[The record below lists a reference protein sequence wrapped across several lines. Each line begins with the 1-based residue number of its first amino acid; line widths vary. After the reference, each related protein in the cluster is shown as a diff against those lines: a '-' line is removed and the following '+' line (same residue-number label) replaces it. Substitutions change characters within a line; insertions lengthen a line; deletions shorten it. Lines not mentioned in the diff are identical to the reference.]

1 MKIIKKIL
9 VLFIASLSIVLLAG
23 CDLFGGKDVLKL
35 TAEKTTIGVGEQ
47 VFLTAKLTIGDKEES
62 VLASLLEF
70 TTSDPDVLTV
80 SPAGVVLG
88 VAKGTATVTATK
100 EHNEK
105 TLTASVK
112 IKVVYKVPT
121 PTGLTVVDNVLTWTA
136 VEGAESYQVEING
149 SKKTATTNSYDLGE
163 LAEGTYE
170 LKVSAKVGSDLS
182 DPAVISHVIVSAAK
196 EAEYYAE
203 ALKAINEDYLSD
215 MKESDFLSPWE
226 YEEYLVIASMM
237 AAYTRGAI
245 QTNISLEKSK
255 DLIGLI
261 ASAIDSEVGSS
272 LEMKALIDPIVAL
285 GLTPDQLARV
295 LYEVSFVV
303 MGLSIAEALEDIAY
317 YEDRIV
323 NSNQN
328 LQDALNDSSY
338 LYVIQHLKAHGSQD
352 VADHFEEYINDLDQY
367 IYFYT
372 YFWLIEDAYWAVE
385 DDYVIS
391 FLDELDWYY
400 GDDPLLVAFIEHLV
414 ADLMQGNEE
423 FYSNSQ
429 HFIDAIMDA
438 RRANEDVIFY
448 QRNIQDKQKDLIAF
462 NSIKDASSES
472 SAVMIN
478 GFKSAI
484 AFILDLYGKLD
495 ADLFQT
501 IEALVMSE
509 NITPEEIFILK
520 DELVAVLQSSIP
532 AAKDFENLFV
542 ALITVLNKTLDINPN
557 DLLGL
562 GQMLGLMTHT
572 GANLLLTIVGD
583 VTIEFYSELM
593 QLASTLEKP
602 SDYVDLVLF
611 IGHYLETVADKNKIA
626 LEALGSFQSPVLA
639 DQVILIAKNFINFV
653 GEDDMQ
659 SAMMVLLFDSIVENY
674 QLYQDVGNIFIK
686 YGGEIVGKFLDTN
699 GKLVYDLLATISK
712 VDGSSTPAAP
722 KDVAD
727 DFAALFTQFMEY
739 HDLTF
744 AAITD
749 DEIDTIVDF
758 LAIYSQFVF
767 MSFFGVEPGAEIPAE
782 LEALVAKFVPEVKA
796 ALKDILKLEVL
807 LLNALESNNAAYE
820 MFNLAEHYD
829 QQLMLTLTIQLIKG
843 LDVVLTSENISLIE
857 NRLEQVFT
865 KVLLDADFL
874 AFSQIDEEDILGYQA
889 MIGAMLENMLPA
901 ISKLAKYDYYN
912 LTEAQLLEFY
922 DFLEMFD

>member
-367 IYFYT
+367 IYFYD
-372 YFWLIEDAYWAVE
+372 YFGLIEDAYWAVK
-385 DDYVIS
+385 DDNVIS
-391 FLDELDWYY
+391 FLDDLVWSY
-400 GDDPLLVAFIEHLV
+400 GDDWLLVAFIEHLV
-414 ADLMQGNEE
+414 ADLMQENED
-423 FYSNSQ
+423 FYINSRD
-429 HFIDAIMDA
+429 FLETVMDA

-448 QRNIQDKQKDLIAF
+448 QRNIQDKQNDLIAF

-520 DELVAVLQSSIP
+520 DELVAILQSSIP

-889 MIGAMLENMLPA
+889 MIGAMLENILPA

>member
-203 ALKAINEDYLSD
+203 ALKAINEDYLPD
-215 MKESDFLSPWE
+215 MKESDFILGWE

-255 DLIGLI
+255 DLIALV

-295 LYEVSFVV
+295 LYEVSFVG

-317 YEDRIV
+317 YEERIV
-323 NSNQN
+323 DSNQN

-367 IYFYT
+367 IYFYI
-372 YFWLIEDAYWAVE
+372 YFSLIEDAYWAVE

-448 QRNIQDKQKDLIAF
+448 QRNIQDKQTDLIAF

-495 ADLFQT
+495 ADFFQT
-501 IEALVMSE
+501 IEALVMGE

-520 DELVAVLQSSIP
+520 DEIVAILQSSIP

-583 VTIEFYSELM
+583 VTIEIYSELM

-626 LEALGSFQSPVLA
+626 LEALGSFQSPVLTE
-639 DQVILIAKNFINFV
+639 QIILIAKKFVNFV

-659 SAMMVLLFDSIVENY
+659 SAMMVLIFNSLVENY
-674 QLYQDVGNIFIK
+674 QLYQDVGNIFVK

-699 GKLVYDLLATISK
+699 GKFVYDLLATMSK
-712 VDGSSTPAAP
+712 VDGSSTPVEP

-782 LEALVAKFVPEVKA
+782 FEALVAKFVPEVKA

-807 LLNALESNNAAYE
+807 LLNALEANNAAYE
-820 MFNLAEHYD
+820 IFNLAELYD
-829 QQLMLTLTIQLIKG
+829 QQLMLVLAIQLIKG
-843 LDVVLTSENISLIE
+843 LDVVLTAENISLIE

-874 AFSQIDEEDILGYQA
+874 AFLGIDEDTILEYQA

>member
-1 MKIIKKIL
+1 MI
-9 VLFIASLSIVLLAG
+9 
-23 CDLFGGKDVLKL
+23 
-35 TAEKTTIGVGEQ
+35 
-47 VFLTAKLTIGDKEES
+47 EE
-62 VLASLLEF
+62 
-70 TTSDPDVLTV
+70 
-80 SPAGVVLG
+80 
-88 VAKGTATVTATK
+88 
-100 EHNEK
+100 
-105 TLTASVK
+105 
-112 IKVVYKVPT
+112 
-121 PTGLTVVDNVLTWTA
+121 
-136 VEGAESYQVEING
+136 
-149 SKKTATTNSYDLGE
+149 
-163 LAEGTYE
+163 
-170 LKVSAKVGSDLS
+170 
-182 DPAVISHVIVSAAK
+182 
-196 EAEYYAE
+196 
-203 ALKAINEDYLSD
+203 
-215 MKESDFLSPWE
+215 
-226 YEEYLVIASMM
+226 
-237 AAYTRGAI
+237 
-245 QTNISLEKSK
+245 
-255 DLIGLI
+255 
-261 ASAIDSEVGSS
+261 
-272 LEMKALIDPIVAL
+272 
-285 GLTPDQLARV
+285 
-295 LYEVSFVV
+295 
-303 MGLSIAEALEDIAY
+303 
-317 YEDRIV
+317 
-323 NSNQN
+323 
-328 LQDALNDSSY
+328 
-338 LYVIQHLKAHGSQD
+338 
-352 VADHFEEYINDLDQY
+352 
-367 IYFYT
+367 
-372 YFWLIEDAYWAVE
+372 AYWAVE
-385 DDYVIS
+385 DDNVIS
-391 FLDELDWYY
+391 FLDDLVWSY
-400 GDDPLLVAFIEHLV
+400 GDDWLLVAFIEHLV
-414 ADLMQGNEE
+414 ADLMQENED
-423 FYSNSQ
+423 FYINSRD
-429 HFIDAIMDA
+429 FLETVMDA

-448 QRNIQDKQKDLIAF
+448 QRNIQDKQNDLIAF

-495 ADLFQT
+495 ADFFQT
-501 IEALVMSE
+501 IEALVMGE

-520 DELVAVLQSSIP
+520 DELVAILQSSIP

-626 LEALGSFQSPVLA
+626 LEALGSFQSPVLTE
-639 DQVILIAKNFINFV
+639 QIILIAKNFINFV

>member
-295 LYEVSFVV
+295 LYEVSFVG
-303 MGLSIAEALEDIAY
+303 MGLSIAEALENIAY
-317 YEDRIV
+317 YEDGIV

-338 LYVIQHLKAHGSQD
+338 LYGMQHLKAHGSQD

-367 IYFYT
+367 IYFYD
-372 YFWLIEDAYWAVE
+372 YFGLIEDAYWAVK
-385 DDYVIS
+385 DDNVIS
-391 FLDELDWYY
+391 FLDDLVWSY
-400 GDDPLLVAFIEHLV
+400 GDDWLLVAFIEHLV
-414 ADLMQGNEE
+414 ADLMQENED
-423 FYSNSQ
+423 FYINSRD
-429 HFIDAIMDA
+429 FLETVMDA

-448 QRNIQDKQKDLIAF
+448 QRNIQDKQNDLIAF

-495 ADLFQT
+495 ADFFQT
-501 IEALVMSE
+501 IEALVMGE

-520 DELVAVLQSSIP
+520 DELVAILQSSIP

-626 LEALGSFQSPVLA
+626 LEALGSFQSPVLTE
-639 DQVILIAKNFINFV
+639 QIILIAKKFVNFV

-659 SAMMVLLFDSIVENY
+659 SAMMVLIFNSLVENY